1 MLSAWPQVRDEWDSP
16 AEAKMMDD
24 VMDMI
29 RSIRN
34 LRAGMNVQ
42 PGHRAQ
48 LMVHPSGDMG
58 PVLMS
63 QENAFRR
70 LAGVSTLSILPEDKT
85 PEGNTVTAVC
95 AAGEYFIPLGELVDI
110 AAELKRL
117 TKEKDRLLD
126 EIRRGEGKL
135 SNAGFVAKAPQ
146 QLVEAEKQK
155 ILKNREMLATL
166 ENRIGK
172 LHE

>member
-1 MLSAWPQVRDEWDSP
+1 M
-16 AEAKMMDD
+16 
-24 VMDMI
+24 
-29 RSIRN
+29 
-34 LRAGMNVQ
+34 
-42 PGHRAQ
+42 
-48 LMVHPSGDMG
+48 
-58 PVLMS
+58 
-63 QENAFRR
+63 
-70 LAGVSTLSILPEDKT
+70 
-85 PEGNTVTAVC
+85 
-95 AAGEYFIPLGELVDI
+95 DI